1 MHARQVDGVDAQY
14 HQQAV
19 QAIQGGAIDA
29 PVILALLLLAH
40 APRPRVRVCI
50 PSCVWHAH
58 RTRAHR

>member
-29 PVILALLLLAH
+29 PVILLALLAH
-40 APRPRVRVCI
+40 APRARVHVCI
-50 PSCVWHAH
+50 PSRVWHAH
-58 RTRAHR
+58 RTCPHR